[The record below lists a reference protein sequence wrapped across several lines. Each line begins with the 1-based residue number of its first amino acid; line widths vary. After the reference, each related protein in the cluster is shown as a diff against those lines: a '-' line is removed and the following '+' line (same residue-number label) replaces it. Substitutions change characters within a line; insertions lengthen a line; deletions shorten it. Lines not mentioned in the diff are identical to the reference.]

1 MIKRD
6 RIYVAPIMK
15 LAFESE
21 RNKLAAQIKREH
33 GLTNITIPDTG
44 ISELLGRRILD
55 SGKTFQFK
63 IRKTGL
69 NSGVIEFI

>member
-1 MIKRD
+1 MIKRE
-6 RIYVAPIMK
+6 RIYVAPVMK

-21 RNKLAAQIKREH
+21 RRKLAEQIKIEH

-44 ISELLGRRILD
+44 ISEMLGNRILGN
-55 SGKTFQFK
+55 GKVFQFK

-69 NSGVIEFI
+69 NSGVLEFV